1 VGSLAAA
8 AQLITASLATF
19 RLTRLAIDDQITAP
33 LREAVWRH
41 SPPEDN
47 GLGFVFTCP
56 HCASIY
62 AALAAAVLIQV
73 AESPN
78 LPRPIRTIASITT
91 TALALSGTVSLL
103 HDYGPPA
110 NS

>member
-1 VGSLAAA
+1 MGALHLALGA
-8 AQLITASLATF
+8 LATQ
-19 RLTRLAIDDQITAP
+19 RLTRLVTEDQITAP
-33 LREAVWRH
+33 LRETVWRY
-41 SPPEDN
+41 SPPEKN
-47 GLGFVFTCP
+47 GVGYLITCP